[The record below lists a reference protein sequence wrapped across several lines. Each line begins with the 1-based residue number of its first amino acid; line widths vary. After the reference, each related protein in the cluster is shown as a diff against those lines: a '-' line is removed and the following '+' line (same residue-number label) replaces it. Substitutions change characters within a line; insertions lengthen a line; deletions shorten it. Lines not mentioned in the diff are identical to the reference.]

1 MMGGAMNEDARIARW
16 VKAWP
21 PGPAVLCGPGDDC
34 ALVAPPPRG
43 AVGVLKTDAVLEGVH
58 FTRRDPPRWVGR
70 KALARAV
77 SDFAAMGAVPS
88 CALVACLLPGD
99 AASGRWMDAAMR
111 GMAAAGRRWGI
122 GLAGGET
129 TRGPRIGLTVML
141 HGWVERGRALRRGG
155 ARAGDV
161 LMVTGRLGGS
171 IRGRHLRF
179 EPRLAE
185 GRWLGGQRGV
195 RAMMDLSDG
204 LGRDLPRLAAASG
217 LSFHLDPARLP
228 RDAGCTVEQAVN
240 DGEDYE
246 LLIAAAPSAA
256 EALRAAWPFRTR
268 LTGIGRLL
276 PPSARAET
284 GGVTLVGY
292 DHFS

>member
-1 MMGGAMNEDARIARW
+1 MNEDARIARW

-21 PGPAVLCGPGDDC
+21 PGPSVVLGPGDDC
-34 ALVAPPPRG
+34 ALAVPPPRG
-43 AVGVLKTDAVLEGVH
+43 AVVVLKTDAVLEGVH

-77 SDFAAMGAVPS
+77 SDFAAMGAVPTV
-88 CALVACLLPGD
+88 ALVACMLPGD
-99 AASGRWMDAAMR
+99 AESGHWMDVAMR
-111 GMAAAGRRWGI
+111 GMAVAGRRWGI

-129 TRGPRIGLTVML
+129 TRGPLLGLTVML
-141 HGWVERGRALRRGG
+141 HGWVERGRALRRSG

-171 IRGRHLRF
+171 IRGHHLRF
-179 EPRLAE
+179 QPRLAE
-185 GRWLGGQRGV
+185 GRWLGKQRQV
-195 RAMMDLSDG
+195 RAVMDLSDG

-217 LSFHLDPARLP
+217 VSYRLDPARLP
-228 RDAGCTVEQAVN
+228 CRAGCTPEQAVN

-246 LLIAAAPSAA
+246 LLIAVAPAGA
-256 EALRAAWPFRTR
+256 EVLRAAWPFRTP
-268 LTGIGRLL
+268 LTVIGSLL
-276 PPSARAET
+276 PPSARAES
-284 GGVTLVGY
+284 GGLTLAGY